1 MSKPINA
8 AAIRS
13 GNIEDIILQSSSSAT
28 VHISEA
34 FFIFKSE
41 FCWRCKI
48 GPELPRFWKHS
59 DYIKEDASVLLI
71 S

>member
-13 GNIEDIILQSSSSAT
+13 GNIEDIILQSSSSAA

-34 FFIFKSE
+34 FFIFQSE
-41 FCWRCKI
+41 FSWRCKI
-48 GPELPRFWKHS
+48 GPELPRF
-59 DYIKEDASVLLI
+59 
-71 S
+71 